1 MYHATKPFVC
11 LRVAAELIIYFH
23 CGYTRTRYGI
33 HSPYTPLLDKQ
44 DEELVPTCP
53 PRDAESVSGN
63 GVSLEALAGIV
74 RQEINAAVTPM
85 HSQLSSLQVTLGA
98 RMDQVENVLHKH
110 DLQIQKFEQYMADTM
125 DQRFSN
131 NVAQDVEKT
140 ITRPP
145 NPD

>member
-1 MYHATKPFVC
+1 MPEGPRGVPSNPWEKSG
-11 LRVAAELIIYFH
+11 RE
-23 CGYTRTRYGI
+23 GNGRTRYGI
-33 HSPYTPLLDKQ
+33 HSPYTPLLDKE

-125 DQRFSN
+125 DQDFPTTWP
-131 NVAQDVEKT
+131 KM
-140 ITRPP
+140 
-145 NPD
+145 